1 MPEEQDKNR
10 APRMLALVAAVFLL
24 VAAVYVLY
32 QVWQVLFPPNHYE
45 TAVLATVADTVDA
58 QGVLLFDETLV
69 PGSGS
74 LGYLVEDGERVSAG
88 AAVAEMYTDPAQAG
102 LRNQLTQLTEQI
114 QLLQKAQN
122 TASAQLDSL
131 LKERS
136 SALYDLLDALDQ
148 TLYQQ
153 TSSAEEQY
161 LLAQNKLWVVTG
173 ETTGFGE
180 QIAQLTEQ
188 SAAVAAQLGAPA
200 QITAPRTGYFI
211 RGSAT
216 ARLNAGPAD
225 ILALDAADLAAYL
238 ASEPE
243 VPLDGCAGKLVSGF
257 SWQYCGICPLEQG
270 KKLLTADGKP
280 LKRAVELWFP
290 GQMEQGL
297 SATVQQVQLDEAAG
311 LARFVLTCETVNGDV
326 LRLNRADAKVI
337 VGRTTGL
344 RIRSSAVHYLKEDG
358 TEAAEKGENYIPG
371 VYVKFG
377 NLARFCRIDPVD
389 DAHPLV
395 TEGEYQLVMPSGT
408 DGSVSQVRLYD
419 EIIVSGQ
426 NLYDGKLL

>member
-148 TLYQQ
+148 ALYQQ

-225 ILALDAADLAAYL
+225 ILALDAAGLAAYL

-297 SATVQQVQLDEAAG
+297 SATVQQVQLDEAVG

>member
-148 TLYQQ
+148 ALYQQ

-225 ILALDAADLAAYL
+225 ILALDAAGLAAYL

-243 VPLDGCAGKLVSGF
+243 VPLDGCAGKPGLRLFLAVLRHMSAGTGQKAAH
-257 SWQYCGICPLEQG
+257 SRWKAPETCGGTVVPRS
-270 KKLLTADGKP
+270 DGAG
-280 LKRAVELWFP
+280 AVCY
-290 GQMEQGL
+290 G
-297 SATVQQVQLDEAAG
+297 AAG
-311 LARFVLTCETVNGDV
+311 PAG
-326 LRLNRADAKVI
+326 
-337 VGRTTGL
+337 
-344 RIRSSAVHYLKEDG
+344 
-358 TEAAEKGENYIPG
+358 
-371 VYVKFG
+371 
-377 NLARFCRIDPVD
+377 
-389 DAHPLV
+389 
-395 TEGEYQLVMPSGT
+395 
-408 DGSVSQVRLYD
+408 
-419 EIIVSGQ
+419 
-426 NLYDGKLL
+426 

>member
-1 MPEEQDKNR
+1 MESGCLP
-10 APRMLALVAAVFLL
+10 ALR
-24 VAAVYVLY
+24 
-32 QVWQVLFPPNHYE
+32 WQRC
-45 TAVLATVADTVDA
+45 T
-58 QGVLLFDETLV
+58 QTL
-69 PGSGS
+69 
-74 LGYLVEDGERVSAG
+74 
-88 AAVAEMYTDPAQAG
+88 

-148 TLYQQ
+148 ALYQQ

-225 ILALDAADLAAYL
+225 ILALDAAGLAAYL

>member
-148 TLYQQ
+148 ALYQQ

-225 ILALDAADLAAYL
+225 ILALDAAGLAAYL

-297 SATVQQVQLDEAAG
+297 SATVQQVQLDEAVG
-311 LARFVLTCETVNGDV
+311 LARFETVNGDV